1 MHNLAIA
8 NINIPELFLMGT
20 LNIVNRFL
28 KNLPIGLKA
37 SVGVRV

>member
-1 MHNLAIA
+1 MHNFATA

-28 KNLPIGLKA
+28 KNLPISLKA